1 MISRERPTILSTIAA
16 LIALSGIL
24 VIFLLHQ
31 PEISKTIKI
40 TKINLGANPIARF
53 IASFPKA
60 GEIFVLIG
68 VVFNTMSDEFSR
80 KYLITIPP
88 GIYSVFRMFT
98 GSLVFFFVVII
109 MLGWIHFIDIFSPFL
124 WEWMF
129 VYGGVIIAF
138 GFYCWFVSLPMIKSV
153 DFSIGN
159 AFAPVAG
166 IFFAYLIVGE
176 IPDRGQ
182 IIGGSLILA
191 GIAIN
196 LAAQL
201 AHLAP
206 LKKITG
212 LTKIRNFI
220 GV

>member
-1 MISRERPTILSTIAA
+1 
-16 LIALSGIL
+16 
-24 VIFLLHQ
+24 
-31 PEISKTIKI
+31 
-40 TKINLGANPIARF
+40 
-53 IASFPKA
+53 
-60 GEIFVLIG
+60 
-68 VVFNTMSDEFSR
+68 
-80 KYLITIPP
+80 
-88 GIYSVFRMFT
+88 
-98 GSLVFFFVVII
+98 
-109 MLGWIHFIDIFSPFL
+109 MLGLIHFIDIFSPFL
-124 WEWMF
+124 WKWMF

-138 GFYCWFVSLPMIKSV
+138 GFYCWFVSLPVIKSV

-191 GIAIN
+191 GIASTS
-196 LAAQL
+196 QRKL